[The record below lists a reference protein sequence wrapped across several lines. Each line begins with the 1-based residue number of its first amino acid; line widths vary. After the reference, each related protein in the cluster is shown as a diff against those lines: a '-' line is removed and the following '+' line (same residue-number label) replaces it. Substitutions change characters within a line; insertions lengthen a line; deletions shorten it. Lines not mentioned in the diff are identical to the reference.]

1 MPSALPTFDGLPAHA
16 ARSIRRSMPAPESF
30 AVRLV
35 RARALS
41 PSVRELG
48 FERVDGVPVLFA
60 PGQWVNLFAELPQ
73 GTTKRSYSIASAPR
87 GDAGFE
93 LAVTRV
99 EGGAMSEWL
108 HGLELGRE
116 LRAVG
121 PQGLFTRDPAS
132 DRPALFVGTGTGLA
146 PLRSMYLA
154 ALELGAAPRFVVLLG
169 VRHEDDILYRE
180 ELERLERA
188 HPGFRA
194 VVTLSKP
201 PSTWAGLSGWV
212 QQHVASSWQL
222 LGEPEAEAYVC
233 GLDRMVKSVRGLLRE
248 SVGLD
253 RKRIHHERF
262 D

>member
-1 MPSALPTFDGLPAHA
+1 
-16 ARSIRRSMPAPESF
+16 MPAPESF
-30 AVRLV
+30 TVRLT
-35 RARALS
+35 RARPLS

-48 FERVDGVPVLFA
+48 FERADGAPVHFA
-60 PGQWVNLFAELPQ
+60 PGQWLNLFAELGP
-73 GTTKRSYSIASAPR
+73 GTTKRSYSIASPPR
-87 GDAGFE
+87 GDASFE

-99 EGGAMSEWL
+99 EGGAMSEHL
-108 HGLELGRE
+108 HALELGSE
-116 LRAVG
+116 LRAIG
-121 PQGLFTRDPAS
+121 PQGLFRREAAS
-132 DRPALFVGTGTGLA
+132 ERPALFVGTGTGLA

-154 ALELGAAPRFVVLLG
+154 ALAHGSAPRFVVLLG

-180 ELERLERA
+180 ELEGLERT

-201 PSTWAGLSGWV
+201 PSSWSGRVGWV
-212 QQHVASSWQL
+212 QEHVGSAWSL
-222 LGEPEAEAYVC
+222 LGDPEAEAYVC

-248 SVGLD
+248 TLGLD

>member
-1 MPSALPTFDGLPAHA
+1 
-16 ARSIRRSMPAPESF
+16 MPAPESF
-30 AVRLV
+30 TVRLV

-48 FERVDGVPVLFA
+48 FERVDGAPMQFA
-60 PGQWVNLFAELPQ
+60 PGQWVNLFAELDG
-73 GTTKRSYSIASAPR
+73 GTTKRSYSIASPPR
-87 GDAGFE
+87 GDSGFE

-99 EGGAMSEWL
+99 EGGAMSEHL
-108 HGLELGRE
+108 HALELGRE

-121 PQGLFTRDPAS
+121 PQGLFTRDPSS

-154 ALELGAAPRFVVLLG
+154 ALERGSAPRFVVLLG
-169 VRHEDDILYRE
+169 VRHEDDILYRAE
-180 ELERLERA
+180 LTELERV

-194 VVTLSKP
+194 LVTLSKP
-201 PSTWAGLSGWV
+201 PPAWAGLSGWV
-212 QQHVASSWQL
+212 QEHVESCWKL
-222 LGEPEAEAYVC
+222 LGESEAEAYVC

-248 SVGLD
+248 GVGLD

>member
-1 MPSALPTFDGLPAHA
+1 
-16 ARSIRRSMPAPESF
+16 MPAPESF
-30 AVRLV
+30 QVRLV
-35 RARALS
+35 RARSLS
-41 PSVRELG
+41 PSVREIR
-48 FERVDGVPVLFA
+48 FERLDGAPMRFA
-60 PGQWVNLFAELPQ
+60 PGQWLNLFAELGA
-73 GTTKRSYSIASAPR
+73 GTTKRSYSIASPPR
-87 GDAGFE
+87 EDPSFE

-108 HGLELGRE
+108 HALEPGRE

-121 PQGLFTRDPAS
+121 PQGLFTRDAAS
-132 DRPALFVGTGTGLA
+132 ERPALFVGTGTGLA

-154 ALELGAAPRFVVLLG
+154 ALDQGAAPRFVVLLG
-169 VRHEDDILYRE
+169 VRHEDDVLYRE
-180 ELERLERA
+180 ELDALGSA

-201 PSTWAGLSGWV
+201 PASWQGARGWV
-212 QQHVASSWQL
+212 QEHLASAWKL
-222 LGEPEAEAYVC
+222 LGEPEAEVYVC

-248 SVGLD
+248 ELGLD